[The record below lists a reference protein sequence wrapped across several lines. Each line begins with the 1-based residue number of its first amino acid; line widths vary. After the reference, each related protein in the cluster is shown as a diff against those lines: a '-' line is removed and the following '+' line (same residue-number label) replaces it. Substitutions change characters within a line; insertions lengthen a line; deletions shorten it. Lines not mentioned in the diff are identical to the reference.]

1 MGRILT
7 VIVMSML
14 LVCAKTQA
22 QREHFV
28 YLQTEN
34 MSPFYIK
41 MNGKTISSTYSGYLI
56 LGKLKDS
63 TYPIKL
69 GVLGVD
75 EVQDYGLK
83 VEGRNAGYLVKKLG
97 DRGWGIV
104 DLQTNEQQVSMEWS
118 SAIAAEAARQDFM
131 AAEQKRLSDSLANA
145 TAKNVA
151 VDTLAAT
158 AAAVAVVAVADTAT
172 RAEAKPATD
181 TATRIVESPKTE
193 QQRYQDSIA
202 QVIAE
207 KEKELKALQAMMA
220 GATGAAVAA
229 SGKNTDS
236 GKTEKSAGEKPVG
249 PVPAG
254 AAVVTAAGVAGVAA
268 GGEGNKEKSKPIADS
283 TVQTAAPSVA
293 DTSKAGVVVPAVAI
307 ADSAK
312 VSAETMTK
320 PDTTAATADSMA
332 TKKATAD
339 SVAASPKLQR
349 EPCVDI
355 LGREEVEGL
364 ISKTSSIADGDE
376 IIAQYKKA
384 FKDKC
389 VSTSNLKK
397 ICNAMAS
404 DVTRYRVLE
413 AAYPHCLDFYAFPD
427 LESLLKDS
435 YYITKF
441 KALVQQ

>member
-1 MGRILT
+1 MGRFLT
-7 VIVMSML
+7 AIVMTL
-14 LVCAKTQA
+14 LLMCTKGQA

-34 MSPFYIK
+34 MTPFYIK

-63 TYPIKL
+63 IYPIKL
-69 GVLGVD
+69 GMLGVD

-104 DLQTNEQQVSMEWS
+104 DLQTNEEQVSMEWS
-118 SAIAAEAARQDFM
+118 SAIAAETARQEFM
-131 AAEQKRLSDSLANA
+131 AVEQKRVADSIANA
-145 TAKNVA
+145 S
-151 VDTLAAT
+151 AA
-158 AAAVAVVAVADTAT
+158 VAVADTAAAIPAVAVAAVVVADT
-172 RAEAKPATD
+172 VAKAEAKPTSD
-181 TATRIVESPKTE
+181 TASRIVESPKTE
-193 QQRYQDSIA
+193 QQRLQDSIA
-202 QVIAE
+202 NVIAE
-207 KEKELKALQAMMA
+207 KEKELKALQAMLA
-220 GATGAAVAA
+220 GTAGAAVVAGKNADSGKTANSAAEKTAGGLATGAAVAA
-229 SGKNTDS
+229 G
-236 GKTEKSAGEKPVG
+236 
-249 PVPAG
+249 
-254 AAVVTAAGVAGVAA
+254 
-268 GGEGNKEKSKPIADS
+268 
-283 TVQTAAPSVA
+283 
-293 DTSKAGVVVPAVAI
+293 AGVVSAVTGDGNKDKSKAASDSTTQTNAPPPSADSSHANAAAVAVV
-307 ADSAK
+307 ADSVKASSEPVAK
-312 VSAETMTK
+312 A
-320 PDTTAATADSMA
+320 DTATATVDSIGA
-332 TKKATAD
+332 KKATTD
-339 SVAASPKLQR
+339 SVATATKLQR
-349 EPCVDI
+349 EPCVDV
-355 LGREEVEGL
+355 LGREEVEAL
-364 ISKTSSIADGDE
+364 INKTASIADGDE

-404 DVTRYRVLE
+404 DVTRYRILE

>member
-1 MGRILT
+1 MGRFLT
-7 VIVMSML
+7 AIVMTL
-14 LVCAKTQA
+14 LLMCTKGQA

-34 MSPFYIK
+34 MTPFYIK

-63 TYPIKL
+63 IYPIKL
-69 GVLGVD
+69 GMLGVD

-104 DLQTNEQQVSMEWS
+104 DLQTNEEQVSMEWS
-118 SAIAAEAARQDFM
+118 SAIAAETARQEFM
-131 AAEQKRLSDSLANA
+131 ATEQKRVADSIANA
-145 TAKNVA
+145 SAAVA
-151 VDTLAAT
+151 LADT
-158 AAAVAVVAVADTAT
+158 AAANPAVAVAAAVVADTVAK
-172 RAEAKPATD
+172 AEAKPTSD
-181 TATRIVESPKTE
+181 TASRIVESPKTE
-193 QQRYQDSIA
+193 QQRLQDSIA
-202 QVIAE
+202 NVIAE
-207 KEKELKALQAMMA
+207 KEKELKALQAMLA
-220 GATGAAVAA
+220 GTAGAAVVAGKNADSGKTANSSAEKTAGGLATGAAVAA
-229 SGKNTDS
+229 G
-236 GKTEKSAGEKPVG
+236 
-249 PVPAG
+249 
-254 AAVVTAAGVAGVAA
+254 
-268 GGEGNKEKSKPIADS
+268 
-283 TVQTAAPSVA
+283 
-293 DTSKAGVVVPAVAI
+293 AGVVSAVTGDGNKDKSKVASDSTTQTNAPPPSADSSHVNAVAVAVV
-307 ADSAK
+307 ADSVKA
-312 VSAETMTK
+312 SAEPVAK
-320 PDTTAATADSMA
+320 ADTATATVDSIGA
-332 TKKATAD
+332 KKATTD
-339 SVAASPKLQR
+339 SVATAPKLQR
-349 EPCVDI
+349 EPCVDV
-355 LGREEVEGL
+355 LGREEVEAL
-364 ISKTSSIADGDE
+364 INKTASISDGDE

-404 DVTRYRVLE
+404 DVTRYRILE